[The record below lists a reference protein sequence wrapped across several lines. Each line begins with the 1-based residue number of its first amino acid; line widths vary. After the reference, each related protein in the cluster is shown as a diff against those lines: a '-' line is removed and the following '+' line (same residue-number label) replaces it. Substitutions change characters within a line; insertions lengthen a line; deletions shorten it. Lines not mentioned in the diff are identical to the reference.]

1 MDGVTIGSPNGGEFN
16 TVRLHP
22 TGVSRV
28 GGVAI
33 SIVDAPTNLG
43 LRPPAPGVVPGCAK
57 APAALREAGL
67 LDRLTATDAGA
78 LVAPRY
84 DAGGWQPGD
93 GVLHA
98 EAITAYS
105 RRLADR
111 VAGMLGTSF
120 PLVLGGDCSVLLG
133 TGLALRERALAE
145 GRRYGLA
152 FVDGHSDFRHPGN
165 STDIGAA
172 AGEDLALAT
181 GRGQDTVASRL
192 FEDADVVVLGIR
204 EDDSE
209 RAELASC
216 GIAHRTALG
225 IRKAGAAE
233 SAEWARRRLDE
244 LDGFWVHLD
253 VDVLDPAVMPAV
265 DSPSPDGLEHAE
277 LAELLAGLTVAP
289 GCLGIEVTV
298 FDPDLDPDG
307 RYAKA
312 LVDTLA
318 HGLAPRVS

>member
-1 MDGVTIGSPNGGEFN
+1 M
-16 TVRLHP
+16 
-22 TGVSRV
+22 
-28 GGVAI
+28 AI

-67 LDRLTATDAGA
+67 LGRLAAADAGG

-84 DAGGWQPGD
+84 DLGDWQPGD
-93 GVLHA
+93 GVFHA
-98 EAITAYS
+98 EQIASYS
-105 RRLADR
+105 RRIADR
-111 VAGMLGTSF
+111 VAGLIGTTF

-133 TGLALRERALAE
+133 TGLALRERAMAE

-165 STDIGAA
+165 STNIGAA
-172 AGEDLALAT
+172 AGEDLALVT
-181 GRGQDTVASRL
+181 GRGQANVAERL

-204 EDDSE
+204 EYDE
-209 RAELASC
+209 NRAELATC
-216 GIAHRTALG
+216 GIGHRTAPE

-253 VDVLDPAVMPAV
+253 VDVLDPAVMPCV
-265 DSPSPDGLEHAE
+265 DAPDPDGLDHAE

-289 GCLGIEVTV
+289 GCLGVEVTI

-307 RYAKA
+307 AYAKS

-318 HGLAPRVS
+318 RGLAPRVS

>member
-1 MDGVTIGSPNGGEFN
+1 M
-16 TVRLHP
+16 
-22 TGVSRV
+22 
-28 GGVAI
+28 AI

-67 LDRLTATDAGA
+67 LDRLAAADAGA

-84 DAGGWQPGD
+84 DLGGWQPGD
-93 GVLHA
+93 GVFHA
-98 EAITAYS
+98 QQIVSYS
-105 RRLADR
+105 RRIADR
-111 VAGMLGTSF
+111 VAGLIGHTF

-133 TGLALRERALAE
+133 TGLALRERAMAE

-165 STDIGAA
+165 SSDIGAA

-181 GRGQDTVASRL
+181 GRGQADVASRL

-204 EDDSE
+204 EDDE
-209 RAELASC
+209 GRAELASS
-216 GIAHRTALG
+216 GIGHRTALE

-253 VDVLDPAVMPAV
+253 VDVLDPAVMPCV
-265 DSPSPDGLEHAE
+265 DSPDPDGLEHAE

-289 GCLGIEVTV
+289 GCLGVEVTV

-307 RYAKA
+307 TYAKA

-318 HGLAPRVS
+318 RGLAPRVS

>member
-1 MDGVTIGSPNGGEFN
+1 M
-16 TVRLHP
+16 
-22 TGVSRV
+22 
-28 GGVAI
+28 AI

-67 LDRLTATDAGA
+67 LNRLAAADAGG

-84 DAGGWQPGD
+84 DLGEWQPGD
-93 GVLHA
+93 GVFHA
-98 EAITAYS
+98 SEIATYS
-105 RRLADR
+105 RRIADR
-111 VAGMLGTSF
+111 VAGLIGHTF

-133 TGLALRERALAE
+133 TGLALRERAMAE

-152 FVDGHSDFRHPGN
+152 FIDGHSDFRHPGN
-165 STDIGAA
+165 STGAGIGAA

-181 GRGQDTVASRL
+181 GRGQSDVACRL

-204 EDDSE
+204 EDDE
-209 RAELASC
+209 GRAELASS
-216 GIAHRTALG
+216 GIGHRTALE

-253 VDVLDPAVMPAV
+253 VDVLDPAVMPCV
-265 DSPSPDGLEHAE
+265 DSPDPDGLEHAE

-289 GCLGIEVTV
+289 GCLGVEVTV

-307 RYAKA
+307 TYAKS

-318 HGLAPRVS
+318 RGLAPRVS

>member
-1 MDGVTIGSPNGGEFN
+1 M
-16 TVRLHP
+16 
-22 TGVSRV
+22 
-28 GGVAI
+28 AI

-67 LDRLTATDAGA
+67 LDRLAAADAGA

-84 DAGGWQPGD
+84 DLGGWQPGD
-93 GVLHA
+93 GVFHA
-98 EAITAYS
+98 EQIVAYS
-105 RRLADR
+105 RRIADR
-111 VAGMLGTSF
+111 VAALIGHCF

-165 STDIGAA
+165 DPAGIGAA
-172 AGEDLALAT
+172 AGEDLALVT
-181 GRGQDTVASRL
+181 GRGQADVAARL
-192 FEDADVVVLGIR
+192 FEDADIVVLGIR
-204 EDDSE
+204 EDDQGRE
-209 RAELASC
+209 ELASC
-216 GIAHRTALG
+216 GIGHRTAQE

-253 VDVLDPAVMPAV
+253 VDVLDPAVMPCV
-265 DSPSPDGLEHAE
+265 DAPAPDGLEHAE

-307 RYAKA
+307 AYAKA
-312 LVDTLA
+312 LVDTFA
-318 HGLAPRVS
+318 RGLAPRVS

>member
-1 MDGVTIGSPNGGEFN
+1 VD
-16 TVRLHP
+16 
-22 TGVSRV
+22 
-28 GGVAI
+28 VAI

-67 LDRLTATDAGA
+67 LGRLAAADAGG

-84 DAGGWQPGD
+84 DLGGWQPGD
-93 GVLHA
+93 GILHA
-98 EAITAYS
+98 EQIVSYS

-111 VAGMLGTSF
+111 VAGLLGHTF

-133 TGLALRERALAE
+133 TGLALRERAMAE

-152 FVDGHSDFRHPGN
+152 FLDGHSDFRHPGN
-165 STDIGAA
+165 STAIGAA
-172 AGEDLALAT
+172 AGEDLALVT
-181 GRGQDTVASRL
+181 GRGQADVASRL

-204 EDDSE
+204 DYDENRS
-209 RAELASC
+209 ELATC
-216 GIAHRTALG
+216 GIAHRTAPE

-253 VDVLDPAVMPAV
+253 VDVLDPAVMPCV
-265 DSPSPDGLEHAE
+265 DAPDPDGLEHAE

-289 GCLGIEVTV
+289 GCLGVEVTV

-307 RYAKA
+307 TYAKS

-318 HGLAPRVS
+318 RGLAPRVS

>member
-1 MDGVTIGSPNGGEFN
+1 M
-16 TVRLHP
+16 
-22 TGVSRV
+22 
-28 GGVAI
+28 AI

-67 LDRLTATDAGA
+67 LDRLAAADAGA

-84 DAGGWQPGD
+84 DLGGWQPGD
-93 GVLHA
+93 GVFHA
-98 EAITAYS
+98 EQIVSYS
-105 RRLADR
+105 RRIADR
-111 VAGMLGTSF
+111 VAGLIGATF

-152 FVDGHSDFRHPGN
+152 FIDGHSDFRHPGN
-165 STDIGAA
+165 SDRIGAA

-181 GRGQDTVASRL
+181 GRGQADVASRL

-204 EDDSE
+204 EDDDA
-209 RAELASC
+209 RGELASS
-216 GIAHRTALG
+216 GIGHRTSLE

-253 VDVLDPAVMPAV
+253 VDVLDPAVMPCV
-265 DSPSPDGLEHAE
+265 DAPDPDGLDHAE

-289 GCLGIEVTV
+289 GCLGVEVTV
-298 FDPDLDPDG
+298 FDPDLDPNG
-307 RYAKA
+307 LYAKA

-318 HGLAPRVS
+318 RGLAPRVS

>member
-1 MDGVTIGSPNGGEFN
+1 
-16 TVRLHP
+16 
-22 TGVSRV
+22 
-28 GGVAI
+28 VAI

-57 APAALREAGL
+57 APTALREAGL
-67 LDRLTATDAGA
+67 LNRLAAADAGA

-84 DAGGWQPGD
+84 DLAGWQPGD
-93 GVLHA
+93 GVFHA
-98 EAITAYS
+98 RQIVSFA

-111 VAGMLGTSF
+111 IAGMIGHTF

-133 TGLALRERALAE
+133 TGLALRERAMAE

-165 STDIGAA
+165 STNIGAA

-181 GRGQDTVASRL
+181 GRGQADVASRL

-204 EDDSE
+204 EDDE
-209 RAELASC
+209 GRAELAAC
-216 GIAHRTALG
+216 GIGHRTALE

-253 VDVLDPAVMPAV
+253 VDVLDPAVMPCV
-265 DSPSPDGLEHAE
+265 DAPDPDGLEHAE

-289 GCLGIEVTV
+289 GCLGVEVTV

-307 RYAKA
+307 TYAKA

-318 HGLAPRVS
+318 RGLAPRVS

>member
-1 MDGVTIGSPNGGEFN
+1 
-16 TVRLHP
+16 
-22 TGVSRV
+22 
-28 GGVAI
+28 VAI

-67 LDRLTATDAGA
+67 LGRLAAADAGG

-84 DAGGWQPGD
+84 DLGGWQPGD
-93 GVLHA
+93 GVFHA
-98 EAITAYS
+98 SGIASYA

-111 VAGMLGTSF
+111 VAGLIGHSF
-120 PLVLGGDCSVLLG
+120 PLVLGGDCTVLLG
-133 TGLALRERALAE
+133 TGLALRERAMAE

-152 FVDGHSDFRHPGN
+152 FIDGHSDFRHPGN
-165 STDIGAA
+165 SDHIGAA

-181 GRGQDTVASRL
+181 GRGQGDVASRL

-204 EDDSE
+204 EDDDA
-209 RAELASC
+209 RAELSSC
-216 GIAHRTALG
+216 GIGHRTALEV
-225 IRKAGAAE
+225 RKAGAAE

-253 VDVLDPAVMPAV
+253 VDVLDPAVMPCV
-265 DSPSPDGLEHAE
+265 DAPAPEGLDHAE

-289 GCLGIEVTV
+289 GCLGVEVTI

-307 RYAKA
+307 AYAKA

-318 HGLAPRVS
+318 RGLAPRVS